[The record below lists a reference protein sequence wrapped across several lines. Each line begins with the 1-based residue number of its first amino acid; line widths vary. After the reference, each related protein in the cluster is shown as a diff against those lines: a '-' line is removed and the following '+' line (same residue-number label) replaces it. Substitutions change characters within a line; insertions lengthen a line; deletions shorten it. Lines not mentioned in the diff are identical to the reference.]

1 MYCIIVTVIFIVI
14 FSEKCLAFVY
24 TAANSINHIEYR
36 NHTRPN
42 PLEIDD
48 NLWFCPLRT
57 VKEKV
62 RATFT
67 FSCQGPRPHYTF
79 PHFHIPISTPSTFFI
94 YLLSSI
100 ISLSIDNSCFVVVP
114 IATMFFIFRNT
125 HLFTRVF
132 PYLLNTA

>member
-1 MYCIIVTVIFIVI
+1 MYCIIVTDIFIVI

-67 FSCQGPRPHYTF
+67 FSCQGSRPHYTF
-79 PHFHIPISTPSTFFI
+79 PHFHILISTPSTF
-94 YLLSSI
+94 
-100 ISLSIDNSCFVVVP
+100 
-114 IATMFFIFRNT
+114 
-125 HLFTRVF
+125 LFTYCRASSHF
-132 PYLLNTA
+132 LSTIPALLLFQLQPCFLFLEIPSFLQEFSHTF

>member
-1 MYCIIVTVIFIVI
+1 MGVLYCIIVTIIFIVI

-79 PHFHIPISTPSTFFI
+79 PHFHILISTPSTFLFT
-94 YLLSSI
+94 YCRASSHFLSSFLFLEI
-100 ISLSIDNSCFVVVP
+100 P
-114 IATMFFIFRNT
+114 FFLQEFSHT
-125 HLFTRVF
+125 FTC
-132 PYLLNTA
+132 PLLNTA